1 MEIRTFLVG
10 ISPLSK
16 IVLMVAM
23 EIAHFYTVQFMF
35 EDKSTLHYMV
45 NEQFDSYEK
54 KNKKKKKKTNKKTK
68 NQKKKKAKKKK
79 KKKKKKK
86 TSRCAGKVKL
96 TLVLFGIIEAYGK
109 FIQFTYSRI

>member
-1 MEIRTFLVG
+1 MAISTFLVG
-10 ISPLSK
+10 ISLLLK

-23 EIAHFYTVQFMF
+23 EIVHFYIVQFMF
-35 EDKSTLHYMV
+35 EDKSILHYMD

-54 KNKKKKKKTNKKTK
+54 K
-68 NQKKKKAKKKK
+68 
-79 KKKKKKK
+79 
-86 TSRCAGKVKL
+86 SWCAEKVKL

>member
-23 EIAHFYTVQFMF
+23 EIAHFYIVHFMF
-35 EDKSTLHYMV
+35 EDKSILHYMD

-54 KNKKKKKKTNKKTK
+54 KNP
-68 NQKKKKAKKKK
+68 
-79 KKKKKKK
+79 
-86 TSRCAGKVKL
+86 SWCGGKVKL

-109 FIQFTYSRI
+109 FIQFTYS

>member
-23 EIAHFYTVQFMF
+23 KIAHFYIVQFMF
-35 EDKSTLHYMV
+35 EDKSILHYMD

-54 KNKKKKKKTNKKTK
+54 KKKNI
-68 NQKKKKAKKKK
+68 
-79 KKKKKKK
+79 
-86 TSRCAGKVKL
+86 
-96 TLVLFGIIEAYGK
+96 LVCREG
-109 FIQFTYSRI
+109 

>member
-23 EIAHFYTVQFMF
+23 EIAYFYIVQFMF
-35 EDKSTLHYMV
+35 EDKSILHYLD

-54 KNKKKKKKTNKKTK
+54 KP
-68 NQKKKKAKKKK
+68 
-79 KKKKKKK
+79 
-86 TSRCAGKVKL
+86 SWCAGKVKL
-96 TLVLFGIIEAYGK
+96 TLVLFGIIEA
-109 FIQFTYSRI
+109 FIQFPYS

>member
-1 MEIRTFLVG
+1 MEIRTCLVG

-23 EIAHFYTVQFMF
+23 EIAHFYIVHFMF
-35 EDKSTLHYMV
+35 EDKSILHYMD

-54 KNKKKKKKTNKKTK
+54 NP
-68 NQKKKKAKKKK
+68 
-79 KKKKKKK
+79 
-86 TSRCAGKVKL
+86 SWCGGKVKL

-109 FIQFTYSRI
+109 FIQFTYS